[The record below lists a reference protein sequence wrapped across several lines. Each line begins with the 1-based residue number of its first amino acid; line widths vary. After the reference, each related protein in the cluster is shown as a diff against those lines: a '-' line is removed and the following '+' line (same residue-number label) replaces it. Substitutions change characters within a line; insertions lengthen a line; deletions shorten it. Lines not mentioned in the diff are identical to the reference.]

1 MFSFFFC
8 PHPKSSSVRDWL
20 FITSIF
26 SSIARFFVVAFY
38 RYLCLIGSRCFKHF
52 RRLLTI
58 SILFHYVYKVLLF
71 FVVVVGSV
79 VVPNTLT
86 LDPDLKIWPNLDPD
100 PDPGPDL
107 DPGLCCQFWEKI
119 MKNNFR
125 EKQLSL
131 KTDLF

>member
-1 MFSFFFC
+1 M
-8 PHPKSSSVRDWL
+8 
-20 FITSIF
+20 
-26 SSIARFFVVAFY
+26 
-38 RYLCLIGSRCFKHF
+38 
-52 RRLLTI
+52 
-58 SILFHYVYKVLLF
+58 FHYVYKVLLF

-107 DPGLCCQFWEKI
+107 DPGFCCQFWEKI
-119 MKNNFR
+119 IKNNFR

-131 KTDLF
+131 KADLF